1 MYKNTLDGVGGGG
14 SLFERRGY
22 LIWFSKDGGIIP
34 LVKD

>member
-14 SLFERRGY
+14 LFERRGY